1 MFKKLLFMRRLFLT
15 PFCLLL
21 MSPLQAGIPSSLSA
35 TKWVKYDESLKIN
48 VEDTKVGKKTIIVPV
63 SRTSPGNEQV
73 ESSDLLLNY
82 TGRIIVNCSKFISR
96 IDVLRDND
104 ALSYISAPTYYQL
117 GLPTEI
123 KTNHYAYNIAN
134 YLCFLTGIEGYT
146 REENEPLWA
155 TKIIKSVERSSDKKS
170 FKHNKV
176 IINCDSPVWRN
187 KPQCFD

>member
-1 MFKKLLFMRRLFLT
+1 MRRLFLT
-15 PFCLLL
+15 PLCLLL
-21 MSPLQAGIPSSLSA
+21 MSPVEAGIPSSLSA

-48 VEDTKVGKKTIIVPV
+48 VEDTKVGKKNIIVPV

-104 ALSYISAPTYYQL
+104 SLSYISAPTYYQL

-146 REENEPLWA
+146 RETKEPTWA
-155 TKIIKSVERSSDKKS
+155 TKIIKLVEPRSDKKS
-170 FKHNKV
+170 FKYNKLV
-176 IINCDSPVWRN
+176 INCDSPVWRN

>member
-1 MFKKLLFMRRLFLT
+1 MRRLFLT
-15 PFCLLL
+15 PLCLLL
-21 MSPLQAGIPSSLSA
+21 MSPVAAGIPSSLSA
-35 TKWVKYDESLKIN
+35 TKWVRYDESLKIN
-48 VEDTKVGKKTIIVPV
+48 VEDTKVGKKNIIVPV

-73 ESSDLLLNY
+73 ESSELLLNY

-104 ALSYISAPTYYQL
+104 SSSYISAPTYYQL

-134 YLCFLTGIEGYT
+134 YLCYLTGIEGYT

-155 TKIIKSVERSSDKKS
+155 TKIIKLVEPRSNKKS
-170 FKHNKV
+170 FKYKKL